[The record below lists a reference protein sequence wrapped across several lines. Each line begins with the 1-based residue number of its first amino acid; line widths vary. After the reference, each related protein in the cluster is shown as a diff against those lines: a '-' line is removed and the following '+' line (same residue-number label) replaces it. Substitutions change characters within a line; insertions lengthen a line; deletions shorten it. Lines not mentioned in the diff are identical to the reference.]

1 MSSGAKLIA
10 NKHFQSNSYF
20 SRNGE
25 PYETDV
31 TIHPFHS
38 VFRRYEPYTRD
49 NIEITTTA
57 GDSFDTTGT
66 SDKTITYTIDKG
78 QDYFITG
85 AYIKITL
92 PELTPDYSA
101 TKTNTSYLN
110 WTNNVGHAM
119 VKEVTLKIGTE
130 TIEKFDSTW
139 LDVRNELYDTNKSE
153 YTSLSK
159 HEAKNAYLHSGDMPT
174 TTNATTHMGLTLYV
188 NLPFWFSKSL
198 GTALPAFKLRKDIT
212 IEVKYRATLA
222 LVNTNLALDSGISP
236 GAPSANLFIETMNVA
251 DQSSIKCKHFNQDE
265 ITYLIEYMDVD
276 VHKMSFSTSSSTTT
290 KTLDFIHPSS
300 KLIWVIQN
308 DNVFAENTTF
318 TSTTADAT
326 ANVAGTLADKNDYF
340 CYLSDA
346 SNTEK
351 ISGQSSTEPF
361 TKFYLNINGQKY
373 PKEGNG
379 STQTASYYRLVEPR
393 NNGLRVP
400 SKHVYMFSF
409 ESNKK
414 KTPIYEQYYENAVQ
428 PTGTL
433 DFNSVGV
440 NQNKTLT
447 FTGLQTTS
455 NTASVYSVSYN
466 ILSFTQGS
474 ASLLHIK

>member
-1 MSSGAKLIA
+1 MSKFIA

-20 SRNGE
+20 SRNHE

-38 VFRRYEPYTRD
+38 VFRRYEPYVRD
-49 NIEITTTA
+49 TLEITTIS
-57 GDSFDTTGT
+57 GDSFDSTGT
-66 SDKTITYTIDKG
+66 SDKKITYKIDQG

-85 AYIKITL
+85 AYLKIKL
-92 PELTPDYSA
+92 PELTPTYTPE

-119 VKEVTLKIGTE
+119 VKEVVFKIGTQ

-139 LDVRNELYDTNKSE
+139 LDIRNELYDTNKSE

-159 HEAKNAYLHSGDMPT
+159 HEAKNSYLHSGDMPDT
-174 TTNATTHMGLTLYV
+174 TTATTHMGVSLYV

-198 GTALPAFKLRKDIT
+198 GTALPAFKLTKDIT
-212 IEVKYRATLA
+212 IEVTYRATLA
-222 LVNTNLALDSGISP
+222 LVNTNLALDSSIAP
-236 GAPSANLFIETMNVA
+236 GAPTANLFIETMAVA

-265 ITYLIEYMDVD
+265 ITYLIEYMDID
-276 VHKMSFSTSSSTTT
+276 AHKMSFATSASS
-290 KTLDFIHPSS
+290 KDIDFIHPSS

-318 TSTTADAT
+318 TSTLADAT
-326 ANVAGTLADKNDYF
+326 ANIAGTLRDKNDYF

-346 SNTEK
+346 SNTEN
-351 ISGQSSTEPF
+351 IAGQLSKEPF
-361 TKFYLNINGQKY
+361 TKFYLKISGQTY
-373 PKEGNG
+373 PKEGDG

-400 SKHVYMFSF
+400 SKHIYMFSF
-409 ESNKK
+409 ESNKE
-414 KTPIYEQYYENAVQ
+414 KTPIYEQYYDKAMQ

-433 DFNSVGV
+433 DFNSLGV
-440 NQNKTLT
+440 NSNKTLY
-447 FTGLQTTS
+447 FEGLQSTN

-466 ILSFTQGS
+466 ILSFSDGS
-474 ASLLHIK
+474 AALIHIR